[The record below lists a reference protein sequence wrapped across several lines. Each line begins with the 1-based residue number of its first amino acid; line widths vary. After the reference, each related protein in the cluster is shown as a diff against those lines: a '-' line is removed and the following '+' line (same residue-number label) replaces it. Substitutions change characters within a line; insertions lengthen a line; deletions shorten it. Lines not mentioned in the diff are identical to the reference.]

1 LVTGR
6 LLVVDDEIE
15 IANLLAEF
23 FTSLGY
29 QVDVAHDADAAL
41 AAAARR
47 RPDAVVLDVAMPGV
61 SGEEALARLHRLH
74 PALPIVM
81 LTGHADEPTARRLL
95 RSGAFDFVAKPVQ
108 LTVLERIVTTAVTLG
123 GAGSQEPPPPPGP
136 G

>member
-1 LVTGR
+1 MATGR

-47 RPDAVVLDVAMPGV
+47 RPDAVVLDVAMPGI
-61 SGEEALARLHRLH
+61 SGEEVLARLHRLH

-81 LTGHADEPTARRLL
+81 LTGQADDQTARRLL

-108 LTVLERIVTTAVTLG
+108 LTVLERIVMTAVTLG
-123 GAGSQEPPPPPGP
+123 GAASHEPPASDPG
-136 G
+136 